1 MTGASPPA
9 PADRRTLRHLLDP
22 GALEALIRAAAAVAP
37 DLDIRLVDRDGAVLG
52 STSADPARQR
62 VVATPSTTRTIS
74 VDAEQLGSIE
84 TRGPDDR
91 STAVADLIALA
102 VELAA
107 TEALRNGSVASL
119 ASIAFEQ
126 ELAIGRRIQL
136 SLMPRRFPALV
147 GWEIA
152 TAYEAAR
159 EVGGDFYD
167 AFLVRGHPERLGVVI
182 ADVTGKGIAAA
193 ILMADARALI
203 HAAADHTDDPAECLA
218 RVNRI
223 LVDERR
229 SGLFVTVAHGL
240 IDAPTGSLAFAS
252 AGHDPVHIVRSD
264 GSLTTLEPSGRLIG
278 MVAEIEAT
286 STHLVIEPGDAFVGH
301 TDGVTEAR
309 SADGSFYGEERFRA
323 LLSSLAG
330 RPARAIVDA
339 VTADVASFRG
349 GAEPSDDLTLI
360 VVRRVPLA
368 PVEAPD

>member
-1 MTGASPPA
+1 MTAASRPA
-9 PADRRTLRHLLDP
+9 PPNKPTLRHLVDP
-22 GALEALIRAAAAVAP
+22 GAFEALIRSAAAVAP
-37 DLDIRLVDRDGAVLG
+37 DLDIQLIDRDGSVLG

-62 VVATPSTTRTIS
+62 VAATPSTTRTIS
-74 VDAEQLGSIE
+74 VDAEQLGTIE
-84 TRGPDDR
+84 IRGLDGR
-91 STAVADLIALA
+91 STAVADLIARS

-107 TEALRNGSVASL
+107 TEALHHRSV

-203 HAAADHTDDPAECLA
+203 HAAADHTDDPAESLA

-252 AGHDPVHIVRSD
+252 AGHDPVHILRAD

-278 MVAEIEAT
+278 MVAEIEAS

-339 VTADVASFRG
+339 VTTDVASFRG

-360 VVRRVPLA
+360 VVRRDPLA
-368 PVEAPD
+368 PVEVAD

>member
-1 MTGASPPA
+1 MTAASRPA
-9 PADRRTLRHLLDP
+9 PEGTHTLRHLLDP
-22 GALEALIRAAAAVAP
+22 AALEALIRAAVDVAP
-37 DLDIRLVDRDGAVLG
+37 DLDIRLLDGDGSVLG
-52 STSADPARQR
+52 RTSTEAARRRDAGAPSA
-62 VVATPSTTRTIS
+62 TRTIS
-74 VDAEQLGSIE
+74 VEAEQLGTIE
-84 TRGPDDR
+84 IRGPNGR
-91 STAVADLIALA
+91 SRAVADLIGRA

-107 TEALRNGSVASL
+107 TEALHRRSV

-167 AFLVRGHPERLGVVI
+167 AFPIRGHAERLGIVI

-203 HAAADHTDDPAECLA
+203 HAGADHTDDPAESLA

-240 IDAPTGSLAFAS
+240 IDTRTGSLAFAS
-252 AGHDPVHIVRSD
+252 AGHDPVHILRAD

-309 SADGSFYGEERFRA
+309 SVDGSFFGEERFRA
-323 LLSSLAG
+323 LLSSVAG

-339 VTADVASFRG
+339 VTTDVASFRG
-349 GAEPSDDLTLI
+349 NAEPSDDLTLI
-360 VVRRVPLA
+360 VVRRAPLVPIEIPA
-368 PVEAPD
+368 